1 MQRPTMLLAVASLVA
16 CTTATY
22 CGKKNTSYTNCG
34 IKNTLTRSP

>member
-1 MQRPTMLLAVASLVA
+1 MLLAVASLVA